1 MKHWHIYL
9 SRRSWKIVVPL
20 LNSME
25 LCFTW
30 CWTFSCALM
39 RRSSWVTADE
49 IIARLFRNVLCNVK
63 KRKHKMQLEHLVER
77 VCNCMYVC
85 IYICIYICIN
95 IFKNCLYLRHTESYL
110 VIVPTISTGHGEV
123 WWISVPNWYHIVCHI
138 TSVGGWYQSYVNV
151 S

>member
-85 IYICIYICIN
+85 IYIYAYIYMYKHIQKMSISKAYRIISGNCSYN
-95 IFKNCLYLRHTESYL
+95 IYWTWWSLVDIRPQLISYSMAYHQCGWL
-110 VIVPTISTGHGEV
+110 IS
-123 WWISVPNWYHIVCHI
+123 ILC
-138 TSVGGWYQSYVNV
+138 
-151 S
+151 